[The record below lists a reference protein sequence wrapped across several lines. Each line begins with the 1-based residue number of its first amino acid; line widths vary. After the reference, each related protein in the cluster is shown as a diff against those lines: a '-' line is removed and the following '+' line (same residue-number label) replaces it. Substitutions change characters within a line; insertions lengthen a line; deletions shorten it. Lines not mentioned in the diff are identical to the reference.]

1 MVGASCRNFEKQRMM
16 GLNLPTWL
24 TLFRLA
30 MVPFVITVLFI
41 PFPQSHYFATLGF
54 GLAVATDWFDGWLA
68 RRWNQTTDFGAFL
81 DPVADKL
88 LVCTVLVALVHSDP
102 RLFVALPATVI
113 IGREITVSALRE
125 WMAELGKRGSVA
137 VGVAGKYKTTI
148 QMLAMF
154 IILFDLMARTWLYD
168 FGVTLLWLAAV
179 LTLWSM
185 GLYLR
190 AAWPQLR
197 GH

>member
-1 MVGASCRNFEKQRMM
+1 M

-24 TLFRLA
+24 TLFRLGVVPLVVGVLF
-30 MVPFVITVLFI
+30 VPFA
-41 PFPQSHYFATLGF
+41 SNHYFAAFGF

-68 RRWNQTTDFGAFL
+68 RRWDQTTDFGAFL

-88 LVCTVLVALVHSDP
+88 LVCAVLVALVYCDA
-102 RLFVALPATVI
+102 RIMVALPATII

-125 WMAELGKRGSVA
+125 WMAELGQRGAVA
-137 VGVAGKYKTTI
+137 VGAAGKYKTSI

-154 IILFDLMARTWLYD
+154 IMLLALPPDNWFYN
-168 FGVTLLWLAAV
+168 FGVTLLWIAAA

-190 AAWPQLR
+190 AAAPQLR
-197 GH
+197 GQDSGK

>member
-1 MVGASCRNFEKQRMM
+1 MGFNF
-16 GLNLPTWL
+16 PTWL

-30 MVPFVITVLFI
+30 LVPFVIGVLFI
-41 PFPQSHYFATLGF
+41 PFPGNHYLAAGGF

-88 LVCTVLVALVHSDP
+88 LVCVVLVGLVYCDP
-102 RLFVALPATVI
+102 KFLLALPATVI

-125 WMAELGKRGSVA
+125 WMAELGQRGIVA
-137 VGVAGKYKTTI
+137 VGVVGKYKTAI
-148 QMLAMF
+148 QMLALF
-154 IILFDLMARTWLYD
+154 IMLYDLALKSWLYD
-168 FGVTLLWLAAV
+168 VGVALLWLAAV

-185 GLYLR
+185 LMYLR
-190 AAWPQLR
+190 AAWPQLH
-197 GH
+197 GHKRSDENDTP

>member
-1 MVGASCRNFEKQRMM
+1 M

-24 TLFRLA
+24 TLLRLL
-30 MVPFVITVLFI
+30 MVPFVLAMLFV
-41 PFPQSHYFATLGF
+41 PFPGNHYLASFGF

-68 RRWNQTTDFGAFL
+68 RRWDQTTDFGAFL

-88 LVCTVLVALVHSDP
+88 LVCTVLVVLVYSDP
-102 RLFVALPATVI
+102 RLLVALPATVI

-125 WMAELGKRGSVA
+125 WMAELGQRGTVA

-154 IILFDLMARTWLYD
+154 IILYALPPGGWLYN
-168 FGVTLLWLAAV
+168 FGVTLLWVASV

-185 GLYLR
+185 GIYLR

-197 GH
+197 GQVTND

>member
-1 MVGASCRNFEKQRMM
+1 M

-24 TLFRLA
+24 TLFRLM
-30 MVPFVITVLFI
+30 MVPLVVAVLFI
-41 PFPQSHYFATLGF
+41 PFPGNHYLATFGF

-88 LVCTVLVALVHSDP
+88 LVCAVLVVLVYSDA
-102 RLFVALPATVI
+102 RLIVAVPATVI

-125 WMAELGKRGSVA
+125 WMAEMGQRGVVA

-154 IILFDLMARTWLYD
+154 IMLYDLAPRLWLYN
-168 FGVTLLWLAAV
+168 FGVTLLWVASV

-185 GLYLR
+185 VMYLR

-197 GH
+197 GQV

>member
-1 MVGASCRNFEKQRMM
+1 M

-24 TLFRLA
+24 TIFRLA
-30 MVPFVITVLFI
+30 LVPFVITVLFV
-41 PFPQSHYFATLGF
+41 PFPGDHYFAAAAF

-88 LVCTVLVALVHSDP
+88 LVCVVLVGLVYSDAKF
-102 RLFVALPATVI
+102 LLALPATII

-125 WMAELGKRGSVA
+125 WMSELGQRGMVA
-137 VGVAGKYKTTI
+137 VGVTGKYKTAI
-148 QMLAMF
+148 QMLALF
-154 IILFDLMARTWLYD
+154 IMLYDLALKSWLYD
-168 FGVTLLWLAAV
+168 VGVALLWVASL

-185 GLYLR
+185 FVYLR
-190 AAWPQLR
+190 AAWPQLNGR
-197 GH
+197 KSPDKNDTP